1 MAREGHPSAFKSR
14 TFQRWQVL
22 GYEAAGGRT
31 AMELVRFSLCTECE
45 HCPEVSIEA
54 DRVKIGEDDNRVIL
68 THAEWNQLVALVQ
81 SGKIG
86 AVG

>member
-1 MAREGHPSAFKSR
+1 
-14 TFQRWQVL
+14 
-22 GYEAAGGRT
+22 
-31 AMELVRFSLCTECE
+31 MELVSFSLCTECE

-54 DRVKIGEDDNRVIL
+54 DRVKIGEDDNLVIL